1 MGFLQPLALFALAAA
16 AIPTLLHLL
25 ARRLPPVV
33 VFPAIRY
40 LTATERE
47 HSRRLKLRNLL
58 LLILRTLII
67 LLLVLAAARPVARVA
82 SGDAHPPT
90 ALAMVV
96 DNSLSSGAVNGGR
109 MTLDAAVDAARR
121 VLGRVNTGDHLWLV
135 LADGVPRRM
144 TKIEAGQVLDSL
156 APSSAHLDL
165 GSAVRVA
172 ASVILDD
179 RLTEHE
185 LVVFS
190 DLQAS
195 AVSDGD
201 VSPVPVLFWDAPEPP
216 ENRWMDSVRSDPP
229 LWSPAGAVMAT
240 VAGSARQPAAVRLSV
255 RGNDVARAVASP
267 GEAVVLSGRIRG
279 AGWMVATIELD
290 PDELRADDR
299 RFVAL
304 HIATAVAAN
313 VRGGAGQFVEEA
325 LQVLSEGGR
334 VTPGDAVR
342 LDDRPGPG
350 ATVVF
355 PPSDP
360 ALLGNLNRNLAT
372 RGVGWRFGEMIE
384 GEWQLSAGVED
395 ASGVPV
401 YRRYRLIGT
410 GPVVASVSG
419 GDPWLV
425 RDGNLVLVGSR
436 MEPDWTD
443 LPVRAGFVPFVDFL
457 VNRIAA
463 RQSWIVRAAP
473 GDVAV
478 FPPTATALLGPEGRI
493 PISSDGRLKV
503 SRKPGVYFLL
513 GSADDTVGALEVN
526 YDSRESQL
534 ERADRRLLQARL
546 GTDTRVLSA
555 SRLSREVF
563 RGAKRAD
570 LTGLMLLA
578 SLLAAVA
585 EFSVASWGGR
595 TRGVA

>member
-25 ARRLPPVV
+25 ARRLPPVFI
-33 VFPAIRY
+33 FPAIRY

-58 LLILRTLII
+58 LLVLRTLLI
-67 LLLVLAAARPVARVA
+67 LLLVLAAARPIVRAT
-82 SGDAHPPT
+82 SGAAHPPT
-90 ALAMVV
+90 ALAIVV

-109 MTLDAAVDAARR
+109 LTLDAAVDAARR
-121 VLGRVNTGDHLWLV
+121 VLGRVNAGDHLWLV

-144 TKIEAGQVLDSL
+144 SKIEAGQVLDSL
-156 APSSAHLDL
+156 APSSTHMDL

-172 ASVILDD
+172 ARAILDD

-201 VSPVPVLFWDAPEPP
+201 ASPVPALFWDAPEPP
-216 ENRWMDSVRSDPP
+216 ENRWVDSVRSDPP
-229 LWSPAGAVMAT
+229 LWSPAGAVVAT
-240 VAGSARQPAAVRLSV
+240 VVGSARKPTAVRLSV
-255 RGNDVARAVASP
+255 RGNDVARAVALP
-267 GEAVVLSGRIRG
+267 GETVILSGRIRG
-279 AGWMVATIELD
+279 TGWMVATVELD
-290 PDELRADDR
+290 PDELRADDK

-304 HIATAVAAN
+304 HIAAAIAAH
-313 VRGGAGQFVEEA
+313 VRSGAGRFVEEA

-334 VTPGDAVR
+334 VTPGNAVR

-350 ATVVF
+350 ATIVF

-372 RGVGWRFGEMIE
+372 RGIGWRFGELIE
-384 GEWQLSAGVED
+384 GEWQLSAGVGD
-395 ASGVPV
+395 AGGVPV

-419 GDPWLV
+419 GEAWLV
-425 RDGNLVLVGSR
+425 REGNLVLVGSR
-436 MEPDWTD
+436 MEPEWTD
-443 LPVRAGFVPFVDFL
+443 LPVSAAFVPFVDFL

-473 GDVAV
+473 GEVAT
-478 FPPTATALLGPEGRI
+478 FPHTATALLGPEGQI

-503 SRKPGVYFLL
+503 PRKPGVFFFL
-513 GSADDTVGALEVN
+513 GSADDTVGALEIN

-546 GTDTRVLSA
+546 GPDTRVLSS

-570 LTGLMLLA
+570 ITGLMLFA

-585 EFSVASWGGR
+585 EFSIASWGGR
-595 TRGVA
+595 SRGVA